1 MKRLTCLML
10 FLVLVSMNF
19 NLACREPSPT
29 PTPPPRF
36 IILTTQTIF
45 GTLGLPVI
53 LPHTNI
59 ECAGQWESDA
69 MNLGPIAG
77 INTFFQGNSG
87 EGKLLVPN
95 ARTPA
100 FWRLGEFTGPCA
112 NQSFVI
118 GIRQNDAVNMNC
130 DRTRIRL
137 GPNFSSSPSGVDH
150 ASTPTNLTITG
161 QDIDATYGMP
171 LVEYYDE
178 FGNLVAQIQ
187 ASYVAPDGTSL
198 AVNTPDFS
206 SSTSGEYL
214 VVISNVR
221 YDSSLEMIGSITLYV
236 YTFEPPPPPPP
247 DPEPCSDGPCQI
259 Y

>member
-1 MKRLTCLML
+1 MKRLTGFML
-10 FLVLVSMNF
+10 FVVLISMNF
-19 NLACREPSPT
+19 NLACREPTPT
-29 PTPPPRF
+29 PTPAPRF

-45 GTLGLPVI
+45 GTLGLPVV
-53 LPHTNI
+53 LPHPNV

-69 MNLGPIAG
+69 MNLGPIGG

-100 FWRLGEFTGPCA
+100 FWRLGEFSGPCV

-118 GIRQNDAVNMNC
+118 GIRQNDAVEMNC
-130 DRTRIRL
+130 DLTRVHL
-137 GPNFSSSPSGVDH
+137 GPPFSLSPSGIDLGSL
-150 ASTPTNLTITG
+150 STTLTITG

-171 LVEYYDE
+171 LVEYYNED
-178 FGNLVAQIQ
+178 GNLVAQMQ
-187 ASYVAPDGTSL
+187 AASVAPDGTSL
-198 AVNTPDFS
+198 TVSTPDFS

-214 VVISNVR
+214 LVISNVR
-221 YDSSLEMIGSITLYV
+221 SNSSLEMIGSATLYV
-236 YTFEPPPPPPP
+236 YAFDPPPPPPP
-247 DPEPCSDGPCQI
+247 DPGPCGDQPCLI